1 MSLTGSVTVNI
12 TAPTPAATELGG
24 DTEQL
29 NFRKSMISGVG
40 TGRTVGSSSRR
51 LQGSYTN

>member
-12 TAPTPAATELGG
+12 TGTYAVATDPGSGG

-40 TGRTVGSSSRR
+40 NGADG
-51 LQGSYTN
+51 GIFF